1 MPLLSLAFLFVA
13 FDPKYR
19 TASSWPRS
27 VCLILGI
34 NGFIWTALGLTLLL
48 YAPQLNKQIDLSLDH
63 WMSHLGGMGLGLA
76 ISLILSPE
84 FGEIARRSPSFLDFF
99 KSSSGD

>member
-1 MPLLSLAFLFVA
+1 MPLLSSAFLFLA
-13 FDPKYR
+13 FAPKYR
-19 TASSWPRS
+19 TASRWLRS

-48 YAPQLNKQIDLSLDH
+48 CAPQLSKQLHLSLDH

-84 FGEIARRSPSFLDFF
+84 FREIAPSFATFF
-99 KSSSGD
+99 VLLQIEQQH